1 MAKDITVAL
10 ELDNKQFNR
19 ALKQS
24 TKEVDKFSKESTSD
38 LNSLKG
44 AFAGLVTAATLK
56 SIVDVGANFQDLQNS
71 LNIVF
76 GSVEA
81 GADAFERVQGFAAS
95 TQFSVQTLTQAFVQ
109 LKGAGVEPTEELL
122 QTFADT
128 SSVVTDQMGA
138 FQAMLDLVSRSTAG
152 GLGLEDLNRLA
163 DRGIPV
169 FTILQERL
177 GLARL
182 EISEF
187 GKSADGA
194 DTIIRNLLAGLQQD
208 FGGALASQVGLIN
221 FELNQL
227 GDAVDKFQNAL
238 FATFSDGAATGIQAL
253 TAAINRLADNMDGL
267 VSIVKI
273 LGAAFLTVRLLTRDV
288 AKIFISLFDRIKA
301 LLTGTGQLA
310 KNFKSLSDI
319 LRLLGTGIKG
329 LGIRGLISAVIAA
342 VAAFAPWTA
351 AIAAVVFGLA
361 ELGRV
366 LGLFGNDTD
375 EASAAIK
382 NNAHVLKFQAEQARL
397 AEEAAKALAE
407 KTRLAKEEAEA
418 FQRGYDSAA
427 KSVKNFKKEIFDS
440 NDPLSDYMEFFS
452 DLTRAAK
459 DMTAEQQNAT
469 RALKFIRD
477 AMAEGVPLFTEEE
490 YIFILERLNEVL
502 GITDEATKAQVR
514 AFEEFKSSMDALFPS
529 TENLAFLQE
538 RLNTLFNDGKITADQ
553 FNEALELL
561 NNTAAENEG
570 LNSFID
576 TLGRAQVALA
586 DDLADAFMEGENA
599 GEAFKDFFKKMV
611 KQIIADIIRLSI
623 IQPILSALLA
633 PFGFGFGGGGN
644 IIKLPGLASGG
655 PANAN
660 SPYIVGEKGPELF
673 VPNSSGT
680 VIPND
685 QLGQGMN
692 ASSGPVTNN
701 YITNNIQALDSKS
714 VAQVFAE
721 NRESLLGTVEY
732 ARKETAYGV

>member
-10 ELDNKQFNR
+10 ELDNKQFNN

-24 TKEVDKFSKESTSD
+24 TKEVDKFSKESSAD
-38 LNSLKG
+38 LAGLKT

-81 GADAFERVQGFAAS
+81 GADAFDRVQGFAAS

-194 DTIIRNLLAGLQQD
+194 DTIIRNLLAGLQED

-238 FATFSDGAATGIQAL
+238 FATFSDDAATGIQAL
-253 TAAINRLADNMDGL
+253 TAAINKLADNMDNL
-267 VSIVKI
+267 VSVFKI
-273 LGAAFLTVRLLTRDV
+273 LGGAFLAVRLLTADL
-288 AKIFISLFDRIKA
+288 AKIFISLFDKTKA

-310 KNFKSLSDI
+310 KNFATLKNAVQ
-319 LRLLGTGIKG
+319 LLGVAFKG
-329 LGIRGLISAVIAA
+329 LGLRGLIAA
-342 VAAFAPWTA
+342 LVAGAGVFTPWVA
-351 AIAAVVFGLA
+351 GAIAAGYALF
-361 ELGRV
+361 ELGKFIKRT
-366 LGLFGNDTD
+366 FFETE
-375 EASAAIK
+375 EATEAIK
-382 NNAHVLKFQAEQARL
+382 NNAHVLEFQAEQARL
-397 AEEAAKALAE
+397 AEQAAKDLAE

-418 FQRGYDSAA
+418 FQRGYDGAT
-427 KSVKNFKKEIFDS
+427 KSIKDFKKEAIDS
-440 NDPLSDYMEFFS
+440 NDPLANYMEYFK
-452 DLTRAAK
+452 DIAQAAR
-459 DMTAEQQNAT
+459 DMTIEQDNAA
-469 RALKFIRD
+469 RMLKFIRET
-477 AMAEGVPLFTEEE
+477 MAQGIPLFTEEE
-490 YIFILERLNEVL
+490 YIFILERLNETL
-502 GITDEATKAQVR
+502 GITNEATKEQVA
-514 AFEEFKSSMDALFPS
+514 AFDAFKSAMDLLFPS

-538 RLNTLFNDGKITADQ
+538 KLNTLFNDGKITADQ
-553 FNEALELL
+553 FNEALEML

-586 DDLADAFMEGENA
+586 DDLANAFVEGEKA
-599 GEAFKDFFKKMV
+599 GDAFKDFFKKMV

-623 IQPILSALLA
+623 IQPILSSLLA

-644 IIKLPGLASGG
+644 IIKLPGLAEGG
-655 PANAN
+655 PAKAN

-680 VIPND
+680 VIPNN